1 MFNDI
6 CFYVKGNMIEVN
18 GQEFLLGEP
27 SESCMNIS
35 PSEFEEIYDKYRSA
49 EYIMNH
55 EINAEKDISVEYI
68 PPSKENWGRLNSMMV
83 EIDTALKKHKI
94 FQVLDTQNAVEFFK
108 GFTDMDGTI
117 MNSENWELYYKTASL
132 YKPMI
137 DDIFNFNKTMY
148 YFVNDFLS
156 HLKKLDPENF
166 AAAYYDFLT
175 NPMAYKM
182 TANPIMNEY
191 MSYTSADF
199 LEMNMIPKEITDGC
213 GEYVI
218 AEYYHVDRLQ
228 SFLKVDFLK
237 GLMAGHHIRR
247 CKHCG
252 RFFLMTKGYKTR
264 YCDKPAPE
272 NPRFTCN
279 QMAYRT
285 VRIKEENA
293 DNPKYQSYR
302 RCLNRVMRSYQRKV
316 IDGKQKSVLLRQA
329 EELYH
334 RAMTSPEFS
343 NEEFEQQMQS
353 ENLYKLCGFDVP
365 KRGRPKAVKN
375 DK

>member
-218 AEYYHVDRLQ
+218 AEYYHVERLQ

-343 NEEFEQQMQS
+343 N
-353 ENLYKLCGFDVP
+353 
-365 KRGRPKAVKN
+365 AV
-375 DK
+375 

>member
-18 GQEFLLGEP
+18 GRDFLLGEL
-27 SESCMNIS
+27 SASCMNI
-35 PSEFEEIYDKYRSA
+35 PPAEFEEIYDKYKSA

-55 EINAEKDISVEYI
+55 EINAEKDIAVEYI
-68 PPSKENWGRLNSMMV
+68 PPSKEDWLKLNGIMI
-83 EIDTALKKHKI
+83 EIDTALKNHKI
-94 FQVLDTQNAVEFFK
+94 FQVFDTQNAAGFFER
-108 GFTDMDGTI
+108 FTDIDDTMIAHETR
-117 MNSENWELYYKTASL
+117 ELYYKTASL
-132 YKPMI
+132 YKPVI

-237 GLMAGHHIRR
+237 CLMAGHHIRR
-247 CKHCG
+247 CEHCG

-264 YCDKPAPE
+264 YCDKAAPE

-302 RCLNRVMRSYQRKV
+302 RCLNRVMRSYQSKV
-316 IDGKQKSVLLRQA
+316 IDEKQKSVLLRQA

>member
-55 EINAEKDISVEYI
+55 EINAEKDIAVEYI

-199 LEMNMIPKEITDGC
+199 LEMNMIPKEITDGY

-218 AEYYHVDRLQ
+218 AEYYHVERLQ

-237 GLMAGHHIRR
+237 GLMAGHHIGR

-285 VRIKEENA
+285 LRVKEENA

-302 RCLNRVMRSYQRKV
+302 RCLNRVMRSYQRKAV
-316 IDGKQKSVLLRQA
+316 NGEQKSALLRKA

-334 RAMTSPEFS
+334 TAMTSSEFS
-343 NEEFEQQMQS
+343 NEEFERQMQS

-365 KRGRPKAVKN
+365 KRGRPKAVNN

>member
-18 GQEFLLGEP
+18 GRDFLLGEL
-27 SESCMNIS
+27 SASCMNI
-35 PSEFEEIYDKYRSA
+35 PPAEFEEIYDKYRSA

-132 YKPMI
+132 YKPVI

-199 LEMNMIPKEITDGC
+199 LEMNMIPKEITEGC

-247 CKHCG
+247 GEHGG

-272 NPRFTCN
+272 NSRFTCN

-285 VRIKEENA
+285 LRVKEENA

-302 RCLNRVMRSYQRKV
+302 RCLNRVMRSYQRKAV
-316 IDGKQKSVLLRQA
+316 NGEQKSALLRKA

-334 RAMTSPEFS
+334 TAMTSSEFS
-343 NEEFEQQMQS
+343 NEEFERQMQS

>member
-18 GQEFLLGEP
+18 GQDFLLGEL
-27 SESCMNIS
+27 SASCMNIP

-55 EINAEKDISVEYI
+55 EINAEKDNSVEYI
-68 PPSKENWGRLNSMMV
+68 PPLKKEWGRLNSMMV

-132 YKPMI
+132 YKPVI

-166 AAAYYDFLT
+166 AATYYDFLT

-218 AEYYHVDRLQ
+218 AEYYHVERLQ

-247 CKHCG
+247 CEHCG

-264 YCDKPAPE
+264 YCDKAAPE

-316 IDGKQKSVLLRQA
+316 IDEKQKSVLLRQA

-353 ENLYKLCGFDVP
+353 ENLYKLCGF
-365 KRGRPKAVKN
+365 
-375 DK
+375 

>member
-1 MFNDI
+1 M
-6 CFYVKGNMIEVN
+6 
-18 GQEFLLGEP
+18 Q
-27 SESCMNIS
+27 
-35 PSEFEEIYDKYRSA
+35 
-49 EYIMNH
+49 
-55 EINAEKDISVEYI
+55 
-68 PPSKENWGRLNSMMV
+68 
-83 EIDTALKKHKI
+83 ALR
-94 FQVLDTQNAVEFFK
+94 
-108 GFTDMDGTI
+108 TI
-117 MNSENWELYYKTASL
+117 
-132 YKPMI
+132 
-137 DDIFNFNKTMY
+137 
-148 YFVNDFLS
+148 
-156 HLKKLDPENF
+156 
-166 AAAYYDFLT
+166 
-175 NPMAYKM
+175 
-182 TANPIMNEY
+182 
-191 MSYTSADF
+191 
-199 LEMNMIPKEITDGC
+199 
-213 GEYVI
+213 
-218 AEYYHVDRLQ
+218 
-228 SFLKVDFLK
+228 
-237 GLMAGHHIRR
+237 
-247 CKHCG
+247 
-252 RFFLMTKGYKTR
+252 FLMTKGYKTR

>member
-1 MFNDI
+1 
-6 CFYVKGNMIEVN
+6 
-18 GQEFLLGEP
+18 
-27 SESCMNIS
+27 
-35 PSEFEEIYDKYRSA
+35 
-49 EYIMNH
+49 
-55 EINAEKDISVEYI
+55 
-68 PPSKENWGRLNSMMV
+68 
-83 EIDTALKKHKI
+83 
-94 FQVLDTQNAVEFFK
+94 
-108 GFTDMDGTI
+108 
-117 MNSENWELYYKTASL
+117 
-132 YKPMI
+132 MI

-182 TANPIMNEY
+182 IANPIMNEY

-247 CKHCG
+247 CEHCG

-264 YCDKPAPE
+264 YCDKAAPE

-285 VRIKEENA
+285 VRNISHIGAVLTGLCEAIREKLLMKNKNLFFC
-293 DNPKYQSYR
+293 D
-302 RCLNRVMRSYQRKV
+302 
-316 IDGKQKSVLLRQA
+316 KQKNC
-329 EELYH
+329 
-334 RAMTSPEFS
+334 TI
-343 NEEFEQQMQS
+343 EQ
-353 ENLYKLCGFDVP
+353 
-365 KRGRPKAVKN
+365 
-375 DK
+375 

>member
-1 MFNDI
+1 MNRSESRYFATAARMDEAFLTLLAKKDFEYITVKEI
-6 CFYVKGNMIEVN
+6 CEVAEVN
-18 GQEFLLGEP
+18 RSTFYLHYETMSDLL
-27 SESCMNIS
+27 SESVSRMNEQFLACMEKDSDAFSAKLRNCPRDELYLITPDYLTPYLS
-35 PSEFEEIYDKYRSA
+35 YIKNNKRLFRTATENAAVLGMDKSYDKMFRYVFTPILDRYGVLPQDRP
-49 EYIMNH
+49 YIM
-55 EINAEKDISVEYI
+55 AFYI
-68 PPSKENWGRLNSMMV
+68 RGLM
-83 EIDTALKKHKI
+83 A
-94 FQVLDTQNAVEFFK
+94 
-108 GFTDMDGTI
+108 
-117 MNSENWELYYKTASL
+117 
-132 YKPMI
+132 
-137 DDIFNFNKTMY
+137 
-148 YFVNDFLS
+148 
-156 HLKKLDPENF
+156 
-166 AAAYYDFLT
+166 

-182 TANPIMNEY
+182 IANPIMNEY

-247 CKHCG
+247 CEHCG

-264 YCDKPAPE
+264 YCDKAAPE

-316 IDGKQKSVLLRQA
+316 IDEKQKSVLLRQA

>member
-1 MFNDI
+1 
-6 CFYVKGNMIEVN
+6 
-18 GQEFLLGEP
+18 
-27 SESCMNIS
+27 
-35 PSEFEEIYDKYRSA
+35 
-49 EYIMNH
+49 MNH

-218 AEYYHVDRLQ
+218 AEYYHVERLQ

>member
-18 GQEFLLGEP
+18 GRDFLLGEL
-27 SESCMNIS
+27 SASCMNI
-35 PSEFEEIYDKYRSA
+35 PPAEFEEIYDKYKSA

-55 EINAEKDISVEYI
+55 EINAEKDIAVEYI
-68 PPSKENWGRLNSMMV
+68 PPSKEDWLKLNGIMI
-83 EIDTALKKHKI
+83 EIDTALKNHKI
-94 FQVLDTQNAVEFFK
+94 FQVFDTQNAAGFFER
-108 GFTDMDGTI
+108 FTDIDDTMIAHETR
-117 MNSENWELYYKTASL
+117 ELYYKTASL
-132 YKPMI
+132 YKPVI

-156 HLKKLDPENF
+156 HIKKLDPENF

-247 CKHCG
+247 CEHCG

-264 YCDKPAPE
+264 YCDKAAPE

-316 IDGKQKSVLLRQA
+316 IDEKQKSVLLRQA

>member
-1 MFNDI
+1 
-6 CFYVKGNMIEVN
+6 
-18 GQEFLLGEP
+18 
-27 SESCMNIS
+27 
-35 PSEFEEIYDKYRSA
+35 
-49 EYIMNH
+49 
-55 EINAEKDISVEYI
+55 
-68 PPSKENWGRLNSMMV
+68 
-83 EIDTALKKHKI
+83 
-94 FQVLDTQNAVEFFK
+94 
-108 GFTDMDGTI
+108 MDGTI

-218 AEYYHVDRLQ
+218 AEYYHVERLQ

-264 YCDKPAPE
+264 YCDKSAPE

>member
-1 MFNDI
+1 
-6 CFYVKGNMIEVN
+6 
-18 GQEFLLGEP
+18 
-27 SESCMNIS
+27 
-35 PSEFEEIYDKYRSA
+35 
-49 EYIMNH
+49 
-55 EINAEKDISVEYI
+55 
-68 PPSKENWGRLNSMMV
+68 MMV

-132 YKPMI
+132 YKPVI

-182 TANPIMNEY
+182 IANPIMNEY

-228 SFLKVDFLK
+228 SFFK
-237 GLMAGHHIRR
+237 
-247 CKHCG
+247 G
-252 RFFLMTKGYKTR
+252 RFSK
-264 YCDKPAPE
+264 
-272 NPRFTCN
+272 
-279 QMAYRT
+279 
-285 VRIKEENA
+285 
-293 DNPKYQSYR
+293 
-302 RCLNRVMRSYQRKV
+302 RSYGR
-316 IDGKQKSVLLRQA
+316 
-329 EELYH
+329 
-334 RAMTSPEFS
+334 TSYT
-343 NEEFEQQMQS
+343 QM
-353 ENLYKLCGFDVP
+353 
-365 KRGRPKAVKN
+365 
-375 DK
+375 

>member
-18 GQEFLLGEP
+18 GQDFLLGEL
-27 SESCMNIS
+27 SASCMNI
-35 PSEFEEIYDKYRSA
+35 PPAEFEEIYDKYKSA

-68 PPSKENWGRLNSMMV
+68 PPSIEEWGRLNSMMV

-108 GFTDMDGTI
+108 GFTNIDDTM
-117 MNSENWELYYKTASL
+117 MNSETWELYYKTASL
-132 YKPMI
+132 YEPVI

-182 TANPIMNEY
+182 IANPIMNEY

-199 LEMNMIPKEITDGC
+199 LEMNMIPKEITEGC

-218 AEYYHVDRLQ
+218 AEYYHVERLQ

-247 CKHCG
+247 CEHCR

-353 ENLYKLCGFDVP
+353 GNLYKLCGFEVP

>member
-18 GQEFLLGEP
+18 GRDFLLGEL
-27 SESCMNIS
+27 SASCMNI
-35 PSEFEEIYDKYRSA
+35 PPAEFEEIYDKYKSA

-55 EINAEKDISVEYI
+55 EINAEKDIAVEYI
-68 PPSKENWGRLNSMMV
+68 PPSKEDWLKLNGIMI
-83 EIDTALKKHKI
+83 EIDTALKNHKI
-94 FQVLDTQNAVEFFK
+94 FQVFDTQNAAGFFER
-108 GFTDMDGTI
+108 FTDIDDTMIAHETR
-117 MNSENWELYYKTASL
+117 ELYYKTASL
-132 YKPMI
+132 YKPVI

-237 GLMAGHHIRR
+237 GLMAGHHIRI
-247 CKHCG
+247 CEHCG

-264 YCDKPAPE
+264 YCDKAAPE

-316 IDGKQKSVLLRQA
+316 IDEKQKSVLLRQA